1 VRDTKRIGVANQW
14 SPPMPTYG
22 IPRRS
27 LAPQAKELAPFNWRR
42 GVFRI
47 WLLLSV
53 GWILSWTNYLIMYFL
68 QGQSTGNDF
77 LVIPVL
83 LLGPPVALLIFG
95 IAARWTFRGFQVIES
110 SVATRSPEAA

>member
-1 VRDTKRIGVANQW
+1 
-14 SPPMPTYG
+14 MPFYG

-27 LAPQAKELAPFNWRR
+27 RALQTKELAPFNWRR
-42 GVFRI
+42 GLFRI

-53 GWILSWTNYLIMYFL
+53 GWIMSWTNYLIMYFL
-68 QGQSTGNDF
+68 QGQSTRNDV
-77 LVIPVL
+77 LVIPIL

-95 IAARWTFRGFQVIES
+95 VAARWTLRGFQVVDQ